1 LGRTYKLGSRVL
13 VLVGML
19 QPLVPLLAQIL
30 TRTVQITL

>member
-1 LGRTYKLGSRVL
+1 MGSRLL

-30 TRTVQITL
+30 TRTVEITM